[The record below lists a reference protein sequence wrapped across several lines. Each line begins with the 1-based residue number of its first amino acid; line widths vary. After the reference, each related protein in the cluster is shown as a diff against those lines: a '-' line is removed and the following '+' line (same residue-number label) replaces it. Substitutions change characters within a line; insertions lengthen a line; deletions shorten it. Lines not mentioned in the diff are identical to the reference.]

1 MTTSGRVLL
10 ADDSPHA
17 QRMGERILREEG
29 YEVVTVTDG
38 ETAII
43 RLKDVDPDVVIVD
56 AFLPQV
62 SGYDLCG
69 FIKKQPQH
77 SNVKVLLTST
87 ALEKVDEDHAY
98 RVGADGQLKKP
109 FEASVMLKSL
119 KDLIGGSEK
128 KQKRAGTTLDLSY
141 TGDDP
146 VQPEPTPVAP
156 PPEESAPDKPVSAL
170 QAWLQQ
176 HDSGA
181 FSGDAAEAPK
191 EPVAAA
197 PPPEPEP
204 VAEDQP
210 AMARLSNPQLLRRA
224 GEEVEDLSLRNNPV
238 AKLRYG
244 NKAAPAESR
253 EEPENLLDRGDA
265 SRGSVR
271 QFRTQPPPPETD
283 PSAGE
288 AARTPRKSLLEQLEE
303 FERASQAQEEVP
315 EEVAPKLSAT
325 AKIAPAPPAPELQ
338 TPAQSRQEP
347 AQSRQEFETPEA
359 RTKPVV
365 PDLDEEVAS
374 LAKAEAEA
382 SDEDDEEFLMMRARK
397 GRGARVS
404 LLEALAD
411 PAEASAPAAADSA
424 VEEDAVSE
432 STVDD
437 AAAAVVE
444 PLVSALSAPETE
456 TASLEAALA
465 EAPAPEAAVV
475 EAAVGEAA
483 GAAVL
488 SIREAG
494 VRLDEEELR
503 AVIEIAVSAAMP
515 TIVEEVSRCVALA
528 LESRYADKAAQNGHH
543 PQD

>member
-1 MTTSGRVLL
+1 
-10 ADDSPHA
+10 
-17 QRMGERILREEG
+17 
-29 YEVVTVTDG
+29 
-38 ETAII
+38 
-43 RLKDVDPDVVIVD
+43 
-56 AFLPQV
+56 
-62 SGYDLCG
+62 
-69 FIKKQPQH
+69 
-77 SNVKVLLTST
+77 
-87 ALEKVDEDHAY
+87 
-98 RVGADGQLKKP
+98 
-109 FEASVMLKSL
+109 MLKSL

-141 TGDDP
+141 TGDET
-146 VQPEPTPVAP
+146 VQPEPTPAAP
-156 PPEESAPDKPVSAL
+156 PPEESAPEKPVSAL

-181 FSGDAAEAPK
+181 FNGDASEAPK
-191 EPVAAA
+191 DTAVAA

-204 VAEDQP
+204 VEEQP
-210 AMARLSNPQLLRRA
+210 AIAKLSNPQLLRRA
-224 GEEVEDLSLRNNPV
+224 GEEEEDLSLRNNPV

-244 NKAAPAESR
+244 NKAAPSEPR
-253 EEPENLLDRGDA
+253 EEPENLMDRGES

-271 QFRTQPPPPETD
+271 QFRTPPPPSEPE
-283 PSAGE
+283 PSSGE

-315 EEVAPKLSAT
+315 EDVAPKPSASP
-325 AKIAPAPPAPELQ
+325 KVEPAPEVAEAQ
-338 TPAQSRQEP
+338 TPAQAREEIEITE
-347 AQSRQEFETPEA
+347 AQV
-359 RTKPVV
+359 KPSE

-411 PAEASAPAAADSA
+411 PSETSSPVAEAAASSSA
-424 VEEDAVSE
+424 VEEDEVAD

-437 AAAAVVE
+437 DAAATVE
-444 PLVSALSAPETE
+444 PVVSALSAPE
-456 TASLEAALA
+456 AAVPEPELAEVPLA
-465 EAPAPEAAVV
+465 EAAAV
-475 EAAVGEAA
+475 ESALTEAA

-494 VRLDEEELR
+494 VRLDEEEVR

-515 TIVEEVSRCVALA
+515 TIVEEVSRCVMLA